1 MLLLAACS
9 QDEMLQVNHDG
20 DEIRF
25 NAVANNAPALTT
37 IKPEMGV
44 VQSSYDK
51 WVTEEN
57 TGTTLIFDR
66 VYLPNGMW
74 NTLITTTDS
83 IINGQVSSEDA
94 AQQMETSFISLYRR
108 KS

>member
-1 MLLLAACS
+1 
-9 QDEMLQVNHDG
+9 
-20 DEIRF
+20 
-25 NAVANNAPALTT
+25 
-37 IKPEMGV
+37 
-44 VQSSYDK
+44 
-51 WVTEEN
+51 
-57 TGTTLIFDR
+57 
-66 VYLPNGMW
+66 MW